1 MKNRRDIRH
10 MRPRWLIWMLT
21 GWMLVLM
28 LAIARLPSMPIPLVG
43 AGSSVA
49 VASSPPIQQG
59 QEFYRAGQY
68 TQAVQVWQRAATGLA
83 QRGEV
88 AQQALILSYLAL
100 AHHQLGQGEAAE
112 EAIATSLQ
120 LLENRPPQTTTQQQ
134 ILGQV
139 LNTQGNLQFSLGQVE
154 GAIVAWQQATDAF
167 VAANDLPR
175 RQGSLINRAQA
186 EQSLGLY
193 LQARRTLEAAASALA
208 QQPVSSA
215 TVLGLQSLGNVWR
228 VIGQIDQ
235 SRQVLEEAVA
245 LVAQLPAI
253 EQADALAGLW
263 LSLGN
268 TAQAQQNLED
278 AAELYA
284 KAATTTDPLLRV
296 QSQLNQLRLQRLQG
310 KGLAA
315 AQVEAIAA
323 ALPNLPEGRSAI
335 YARIN
340 YADLLSDNP
349 TNDGAAA
356 QQLANAVQQAQRLQD
371 QRAEAY
377 ALGYLAHLYE
387 KRDRWLEAQSLT
399 EQALQLA
406 QSLQAVDIAYRWQ
419 WQLGRILKAQNQTE
433 QAIATYNSAFVT
445 LQSLRRDLVATGPD
459 LQFSFREGVEP
470 LYREFL
476 DLLLAPP
483 KGASSERLTLARQ
496 VIESLRLAELDN
508 FFRTACLEGQ
518 SVALDAVDQT
528 AAAVI
533 HPIVLEDR
541 LEIILSLP
549 NQPLAQYTVPVGRQ
563 QIETQ
568 TTRWLQELGKPLTS
582 PQGRELGAELYD
594 WLIAPLAAELAQQ
607 QVQTLVFV
615 LDGALRN
622 IPMAALYDGDRYLI
636 ETYQVALAPGLQLLN
651 PQPLKSGSL
660 AVLAAGLTE
669 ARHGFSALSNVGAE
683 IESIRAEAT
692 GKVLLDQGFTTQTL
706 QTELGQTPFP
716 VVHLATHGQFSSNLD
731 ETFVL
736 AWDRPILIHELRQ
749 LLRSRDD
756 LTSGAIE
763 LLVLSACE
771 TAAGDNRATLGLAGI
786 AVEAGAR
793 STLASLWNLDDQS
806 GAEFMGQFYQALV
819 QPGTSKAAALRE
831 AQLALLQ
838 DPNYRHPRY
847 WAPYVLLGN
856 WL

>member
-1 MKNRRDIRH
+1 MKNWLCNGHLRR
-10 MRPRWLIWMLT
+10 L
-21 GWMLVLM
+21 GWAIAGLLLALS
-28 LAIARLPSMPIPLVG
+28 LAIAPLHSVPLTLVG
-43 AGSSVA
+43 TGRSLA
-49 VASSPPIQQG
+49 VASLPLIQQG
-59 QEFYRAGQY
+59 QGFYQAGQY
-68 TQAVQVWQRAATGLA
+68 TQAEQVWQRAATDLA
-83 QRGEV
+83 QRGDV
-88 AQQALILSYLAL
+88 AQRSLVLSYLAL

-112 EAIATSLQ
+112 AAIATSLQ
-120 LLENRPPQTTTQQQ
+120 LWQNSPPQTTFQQQ

-139 LNTQGNLQFSLGQVE
+139 LNTQGNLQFSLGQIE
-154 GAIVAWQQATDAF
+154 RAIAAWQGAADAF
-167 VAANDLPR
+167 AAAGDEPR

-193 LQARRTLEAAASALA
+193 LQARRTLEAVAIGLA

-215 TVLGLQSLGNVWR
+215 KVLGLQSLGNVWR
-228 VIGQIDQ
+228 AIGQVDQ
-235 SRQVLEEAVA
+235 SQQVLAEAVA
-245 LVAQLPAI
+245 LVAQLPTA
-253 EQADALAGLW
+253 EQADILAGLW

-268 TAQAQQNLED
+268 TAQVQQNLED

-284 KAATTTDPLLRV
+284 QAATTATDPLLRV
-296 QSQLNQLRLQRLQG
+296 QAQLNQLRLQRLQDE
-310 KGLAA
+310 GLAA
-315 AQVEAIAA
+315 AQGSAIAA
-323 ALPNLPEGRSAI
+323 TISELPEGRSAI
-335 YARIN
+335 YAQIN
-340 YADLLSDNP
+340 YADLLSANP
-349 TNDGAAA
+349 ANDGAAA

-377 ALGYLAHLYE
+377 ALGYLANLYE
-387 KRDRWLEAQSLT
+387 KRDRWPEAQSLT
-399 EQALQLA
+399 EQALRLA
-406 QSLQAVDIAYRWQ
+406 QSLQAADVTYRWQ

-433 QAIATYNSAFVT
+433 QAIATYNAAFVT

-476 DLLLAPP
+476 DLLLV
-483 KGASSERLTLARQ
+483 SSEGAGPEQLALARQ
-496 VIESLRLAELDN
+496 VIEALRLAELDN

-528 AAAVI
+528 ATAVI

-549 NQPLAQYTVPVGRQ
+549 NRPLAQHTVPVGRQ
-563 QIETQ
+563 QVEAQ
-568 TTRWLQELGKPLTS
+568 TTRWLRELGKPLTS
-582 PQGRELGAELYD
+582 PQGKALGAELYG

-651 PQPLKSGSL
+651 PQPLRSESL

-683 IESIRAEAT
+683 IETIRAKAT
-692 GKVLLDQGFTTQTL
+692 GQVLLDQGFTTQTL
-706 QTELGQTPFP
+706 QTELEQTPFP

-736 AWDRPILIHELRQ
+736 AWDRPILLNELRE

-756 LTSGAIE
+756 ITTGAIE

-771 TAAGDNRATLGLAGI
+771 TAAGDSRATLGLAGI
-786 AVEAGAR
+786 AVEAGSR

-819 QPGTSKAAALRE
+819 QPGNSKAAALQE

-838 DPNYRHPRY
+838 DSNYRHPRY

>member
-1 MKNRRDIRH
+1 MKNWRHNENLRR
-10 MRPRWLIWMLT
+10 LI
-21 GWMLVLM
+21 GLVMGFVLALG
-28 LAIARLPSMPIPLVG
+28 LAIAPFSAIPAALLG
-43 AGSSVA
+43 TSGRSIA
-49 VASSPPIQQG
+49 VASLPLIQQG
-59 QEFYRAGQY
+59 QAFYQAGQY
-68 TQAVQVWQRAATGLA
+68 TQAAQVWQRAATDFA
-83 QRGEV
+83 QRGDV
-88 AQQALILSYLAL
+88 AQQALVLSYLAL
-100 AHHQLGQGEAAE
+100 AHHQLSQGEAAE
-112 EAIATSLQ
+112 AAIATGLQ
-120 LLENRPPQTTTQQQ
+120 LWQNSPPQTAAQQQ
-134 ILGQV
+134 MLGQV
-139 LNTQGNLQFSLGQVE
+139 LNTQGLLQFSLGQVE
-154 GAIVAWQQATDAF
+154 EAIASWQSAAAAF
-167 VAANDLPR
+167 AAAGDELR

-193 LQARRTLEAAASALA
+193 LQAQRTLEAVASALA
-208 QQPVSSA
+208 QQPVSIA
-215 TVLGLQSLGNVWR
+215 KVLGLQSLGNVWQA
-228 VIGQIDQ
+228 IGQLDQ
-235 SRQVLEEAVA
+235 ARQVLEEALG
-245 LVAQLPAI
+245 LVDQLSAV
-253 EQADALAGLW
+253 EQADTLGGLW

-268 TAQAQQNLED
+268 TAQAGQDLAA
-278 AAELYA
+278 AAEWYNQ
-284 KAATTTDPLLRV
+284 AATTTAPLLRV
-296 QSQLNQLRLQRLQG
+296 QARLNQLRVQRLQG
-310 KGLAA
+310 QSLNSV
-315 AQVEAIAA
+315 QMRAIAA
-323 ALPNLPEGRSAI
+323 ALPELPEGRSTV
-335 YARIN
+335 YAQIN
-340 YADLLSDNP
+340 YADLLSTNP
-349 TNDGAAA
+349 ANDGVAAR
-356 QQLANAVQQAQRLQD
+356 QLANAVQQAQHLRD

-377 ALGYLAHLYE
+377 ALGYLASLYE
-387 KRDRWLEAQSLT
+387 KRARWSEAQSLT
-399 EQALQLA
+399 ESALHLA
-406 QSLQAVDIAYRWQ
+406 QSFQAADIAYRWQ
-419 WQLGRILKAQNQTE
+419 WQLGRILKAQGQTE
-433 QAIATYNSAFVT
+433 QAIQTYNAAFVT

-476 DLLLAPP
+476 DLLLASPQ
-483 KGASSERLTLARQ
+483 GAGPERLPLARQ

-541 LEIILSLP
+541 LELILSLP
-549 NQPLAQYTVPVGRQ
+549 NRPLTQYTVLVGRQ
-563 QIETQ
+563 QIEAQ
-568 TTRWLQELGKPLTS
+568 TTRWLRELGKPLTS
-582 PQGRELGAELYD
+582 PQGRELGAELYR
-594 WLIAPLAAELAQQ
+594 WLIAPLVVELAQQ
-607 QVQTLVFV
+607 PVQTLVFV

-622 IPMAALYDGDRYLI
+622 IPIAALHDGDRYLI
-636 ETYQVALAPGLQLLN
+636 ESYQVALAPGLQLLD
-651 PQPLKSGSL
+651 PQPLRAGSL

-683 IESIRAEAT
+683 IETIRAKAA
-692 GKVLLDQGFTTQTL
+692 GQVLLDQGFTTQTL
-706 QTELGQTPFP
+706 QAELGQTPFP

-736 AWDRPILIHELRQ
+736 AWDRPILINQLRE
-749 LLRSRDD
+749 LLRSRND
-756 LTSGAIE
+756 LTTGAIE

-819 QPGTSKAAALRE
+819 QPGTSKAAALQA